1 MGGVML
7 MLWAPLLIG
16 FVIAAPAQN
25 AAQISSRPVVSKA
38 DARNATKSTSLQTRS
53 SAQPGKK
60 AKAIAAAK
68 YTVAAKTAPLPA
80 AQPTDTSKTVSEKAK
95 ASIAAMMVN
104 PVSAEFYNLKRAV
117 KKMLDEPVDTICGY
131 VRGKNASGDT
141 EEMPFLYII
150 RDDRDDEAYLV
161 DGRSYVAKTVHGV
174 LCK

>member
-1 MGGVML
+1 ML

-16 FVIAAPAQN
+16 FVIAAPALN
-25 AAQISSRPVVSKA
+25 AAQMSSKPVGSKF
-38 DARNATKSTSLQTRS
+38 DARNATRSTNLQTRS

-60 AKAIAAAK
+60 TKSVATAK
-68 YTVAAKTAPLPA
+68 YTVAGRTAPLPP

-131 VRGKNASGDT
+131 VKAKSASGEDT

-150 RDDRDDEAYLV
+150 RDDRDGEAYLV
-161 DGRSYVAKTVHGV
+161 DGKSYVAKTVHGV